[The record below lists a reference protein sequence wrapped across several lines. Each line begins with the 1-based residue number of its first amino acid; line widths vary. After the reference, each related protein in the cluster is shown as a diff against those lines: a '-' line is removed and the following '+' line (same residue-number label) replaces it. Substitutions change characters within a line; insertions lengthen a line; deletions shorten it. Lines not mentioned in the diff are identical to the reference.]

1 MIGPVE
7 INFECKYLQDGL
19 VRQSVFNACQ
29 LNASQTIKRIERE
42 RKTDR
47 RDIRA
52 KTWMERVVIFKEDTW
67 NLRLT
72 GKLDLMCRL
81 KKQTSSY
88 W

>member
-42 RKTDR
+42 REKQIDETKGQR
-47 RDIRA
+47 HG
-52 KTWMERVVIFKEDTW
+52 WKE
-67 NLRLT
+67 L
-72 GKLDLMCRL
+72 
-81 KKQTSSY
+81 
-88 W
+88 